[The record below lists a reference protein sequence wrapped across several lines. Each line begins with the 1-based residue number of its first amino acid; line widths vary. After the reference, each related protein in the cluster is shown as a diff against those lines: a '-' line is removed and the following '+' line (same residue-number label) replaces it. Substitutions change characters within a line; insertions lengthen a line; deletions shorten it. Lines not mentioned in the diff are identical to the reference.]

1 MTGKPISVLLADDHA
16 LVRMGLRSLL
26 DTQGD
31 ITIVGEAEDGAAAV
45 TEALRL
51 NPDVVLMDYLMPK
64 KDGAAATQE
73 ILVKLPTAR
82 VLLLT
87 SYSAAEGIS
96 IALEAGAAGAL
107 IKNGDNDVIPE
118 AIRRVAAGE
127 RFIAPEIRRMLR
139 EENRIEPLTD
149 RQRQILELVTRGFSN
164 QEIATH
170 LEIRTDSVKKH
181 TQAIFMR
188 IGAANRAEAVAIAM
202 RKHLVEV

>member
-26 DTQGD
+26 DTQDD
-31 ITIVGEAEDGAAAV
+31 ITIVGEAEDGAATV

-64 KDGAAATQE
+64 KDGAVATKE
-73 ILVKLPTAR
+73 ILARMPTAR
-82 VLLLT
+82 ILLLT

-107 IKNGDNDVIPE
+107 IKSGDNDVIPE

-139 EENRIEPLTD
+139 EGCRIEPLTD
-149 RQRQILELVTRGFSN
+149 RQRQILEFVTRGFSN
-164 QEIATH
+164 QEIAAH
-170 LEIRTDSVKKH
+170 LDIRADSVKKH

-188 IGAANRAEAVAIAM
+188 IGAANRAEAVAIAL
-202 RKHLVEV
+202 RKHLVKV

>member
-164 QEIATH
+164 QEIAAH